1 MNIEPVLSLFLARLI
16 AGYCVCLALL
26 GPRVTAGSWPRV
38 SLFVI
43 AGLCTV
49 GIPAGI
55 SWPACAAAG
64 GLALGIERARTF
76 SVPVLRS
83 TLWMLP
89 AGLWVWAAREW
100 PPTFSGIAGGVA
112 AGGALATMLLGHSYL
127 TARGLT
133 FRPMKIMANV
143 LFYLL
148 ILRTVQVG
156 IAMLMAD
163 RLAAGDWIFLSARIA
178 FGLFLP
184 LVFGWMVIQCVKIE
198 SNQSATG
205 ILYAMTALLG
215 AGELIAAFL
224 TETNG
229 LAV

>member
-1 MNIEPVLSLFLARLI
+1 
-16 AGYCVCLALL
+16 
-26 GPRVTAGSWPRV
+26 
-38 SLFVI
+38 
-43 AGLCTV
+43 
-49 GIPAGI
+49 
-55 SWPACAAAG
+55 
-64 GLALGIERARTF
+64 
-76 SVPVLRS
+76 
-83 TLWMLP
+83 
-89 AGLWVWAAREW
+89 
-100 PPTFSGIAGGVA
+100 
-112 AGGALATMLLGHSYL
+112 MLLGHSYL

-178 FGLFLP
+178 FGLLLP